1 MQSIKGKSEIETRIG
16 EIQCGWAPPS
26 KKGIENNNSYG
37 IDKKRKRKKIDLFIH
52 FTYIQK
58 NLPSIQTEPRQ
69 ACRTSVL
76 TI

>member
-37 IDKKRKRKKIDLFIH
+37 IDKKRKRKKIVL
-52 FTYIQK
+52 
-58 NLPSIQTEPRQ
+58 SI
-69 ACRTSVL
+69 
-76 TI
+76 